1 MPRHTR
7 THTQT
12 HDKQHTLENT
22 RKTHRH
28 YSTEYTCDT
37 SWSYLWIKKHVI
49 SHDYLWCVILF
60 SKSFRFFPTKKT
72 SNTWVPHEAHRG
84 RHIHSCS
91 ACGAATSTASRAFG
105 WFWGFGESWHAGTG
119 GGRSSHGNPMG
130 ILWKSHGNL
139 LKSHGNFHGILFQN
153 PLTLVLEFLWGI

>member
-7 THTQT
+7 THTHKHTTNNT
-12 HDKQHTLENT
+12 HWKTLEKHIDIIVLNT
-22 RKTHRH
+22 RAIPH
-28 YSTEYTCDT
+28 DPT
-37 SWSYLWIKKHVI
+37 SESKKHVI

-119 GGRSSHGNPMG
+119 EVDHPMESYGNPME
-130 ILWKSHGNL
+130 IPWESYKIPWKSSWNAIPESFDPSSKFLG
-139 LKSHGNFHGILFQN
+139 GI
-153 PLTLVLEFLWGI
+153 